1 MKKIY
6 TYLLYALLGVE
17 MIVFAGFFI
26 RGPQGLRTLNDMYV
40 EQESMQAGLAQ
51 MTQEVAVLKQ
61 DINNWNKHS
70 FHKEKIAREQLQ
82 MARAD
87 DEVFYLS

>member
-1 MKKIY
+1 MKKFY
-6 TYLLYALLGVE
+6 AYLLYALLGVE

-40 EQESMQAGLAQ
+40 EQESMQEGLTQ

-61 DINNWNKHS
+61 DIDNWNKHS
-70 FHKEKIAREQLQ
+70 FHKQKIAREQLQ
-82 MARAD
+82 MACQE